1 MHLYVNQDG
10 KTIMDWEGRNPE
22 EFEDSITHLIVS
34 LLEKQRECK
43 YIFKEEE
50 KKHPGG
56 CKEKNYQSHYSTDR
70 QEKPERN

>member
-10 KTIMDWEGRNPE
+10 KSIMDWEGKNPE

-43 YIFKEEE
+43 YIV
-50 KKHPGG
+50 
-56 CKEKNYQSHYSTDR
+56 KEKEKST
-70 QEKPERN
+70 P

>member
-1 MHLYVNQDG
+1 
-10 KTIMDWEGRNPE
+10 MDWEGRNPE

-50 KKHPGG
+50 KTDDARL
-56 CKEKNYQSHYSTDR
+56 EKS
-70 QEKPERN
+70 EKFTLERR

>member
-43 YIFKEEE
+43 YIFKEKE
-50 KKHPGG
+50 KKAPVRVQR
-56 CKEKNYQSHYSTDR
+56 KELIITL
-70 QEKPERN
+70 